1 MNEGRIDSSDSTDSP
16 ENEAEKPPPD
26 VWVRRGEYVVRKH
39 LTPRNSLFSPTQ
51 WLYESGNKSIPIVDA
66 DGHFDFLDL
75 ECIDVMRETK
85 PDSSYMG
92 SHVDTWIAHAKHDMN
107 MPTKWHV
114 QGMPVYWT
122 GETWFQI
129 ARPEKFKCPKTGK
142 ECTWVLGRKT
152 EIRKNT
158 QRPRDVHP
166 EIWGHMMSEKAR
178 AEHLHKWLTETK
190 PAIERAEA
198 ARDHNG
204 LKIIRK
210 YDDLLE
216 L

>member
-1 MNEGRIDSSDSTDSP
+1 M
-16 ENEAEKPPPD
+16 
-26 VWVRRGEYVVRKH
+26 VRKH

-66 DGHFDFLDL
+66 AGHFDFLDL
-75 ECIDVMRETK
+75 ECLDVMRETK
-85 PDSSYMG
+85 ADSPHMG
-92 SHVDTWIAHAKHDMN
+92 SHCDTWIAHAKHDMK

-114 QGMPVYWT
+114 QCMPVYWT

-158 QRPRDVHP
+158 
-166 EIWGHMMSEKAR
+166 
-178 AEHLHKWLTETK
+178 
-190 PAIERAEA
+190 
-198 ARDHNG
+198 
-204 LKIIRK
+204 
-210 YDDLLE
+210 
-216 L
+216 